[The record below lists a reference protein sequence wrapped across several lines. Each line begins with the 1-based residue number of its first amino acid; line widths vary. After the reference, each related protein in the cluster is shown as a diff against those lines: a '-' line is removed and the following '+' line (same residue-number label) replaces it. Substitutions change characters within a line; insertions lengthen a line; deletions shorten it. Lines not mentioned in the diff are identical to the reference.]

1 MQKYIDICKSIAVV
15 AGLHRSYNNN
25 NNISRSKPEHL
36 KRLQLN
42 QMQKKQR
49 RKNYKLK
56 RLTFSIFT

>member
-25 NNISRSKPEHL
+25 NISRSKPEHL

-42 QMQKKQR
+42 QMQKKT
-49 RKNYKLK
+49 KKKKL
-56 RLTFSIFT
+56 

>member
-25 NNISRSKPEHL
+25 NKISRSKPEHL

-42 QMQKKQR
+42 QKKKTQR
-49 RKNYKLK
+49 KEN
-56 RLTFSIFT
+56 TIN

>member
-25 NNISRSKPEHL
+25 ISRSKPEHL

-42 QMQKKQR
+42 QTKKKQR
-49 RKNYKLK
+49 RKTIN
-56 RLTFSIFT
+56 

>member
-25 NNISRSKPEHL
+25 KISRSKPEHL

-42 QMQKKQR
+42 QKKKTQR
-49 RKNYKLK
+49 KEN
-56 RLTFSIFT
+56 TIN

>member
-25 NNISRSKPEHL
+25 ISRSKPENL

-42 QMQKKQR
+42 QTKTKKKR
-49 RKNYKLK
+49 RKTIN
-56 RLTFSIFT
+56 

>member
-42 QMQKKQR
+42 QMQKKN
-49 RKNYKLK
+49 KEEKTIN
-56 RLTFSIFT
+56 

>member
-25 NNISRSKPEHL
+25 NKISRSKPEHL

-42 QMQKKQR
+42 QKKKKTKK
-49 RKNYKLK
+49 RKYYKLK
-56 RLTFSIFT
+56 N